1 MTTTMSIRE
10 LSRSGKLFDQYD
22 YIDIEDKKAHDYK
35 GVFVPAQYAEMVKG
49 FLVRELEKEKQ
60 EKLNRIRQYAGK
72 GRIHRRFDDMSA
84 SEIREAKAKEQYGR

>member
-10 LSRSGKLFDQYD
+10 LSRSGKLFGQYD

-49 FLVRELEKEKQ
+49 FLVQELEKEKRAEIEGIMQ
-60 EKLNRIRQYAGK
+60 FAGILSGQTHGRSAQQIKADKLL
-72 GRIHRRFDDMSA
+72 D
-84 SEIREAKAKEQYGR
+84 ETP